1 MLPVRGQ
8 EIIECQ
14 QLVTIFCQTPGGL
27 GILRLIGRDEAVK
40 GFVSLVFDLGLP
52 DRMERGFGL
61 TVERFGQL
69 IQHID
74 RFVYPAA
81 LAASGR
87 KDFGHRRPKTHCTIA
102 DGQRRCHL

>member
-1 MLPVRGQ
+1 MLPVRGR

-14 QLVTIFCQTPGGL
+14 QLVTIFGQTPGGL

-69 IQHID
+69 EMD
-74 RFVYPAA
+74 PENWTVR
-81 LAASGR
+81 
-87 KDFGHRRPKTHCTIA
+87 
-102 DGQRRCHL
+102 